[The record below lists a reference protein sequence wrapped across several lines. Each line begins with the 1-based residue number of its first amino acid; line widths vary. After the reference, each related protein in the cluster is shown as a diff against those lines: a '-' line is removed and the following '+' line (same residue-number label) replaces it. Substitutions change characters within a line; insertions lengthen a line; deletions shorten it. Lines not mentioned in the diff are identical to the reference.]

1 MEEAKRAHVRIN
13 ALKQVVAALVMT
25 HPHPDKLAGVLE
37 QVSAQVKLQHL
48 SDRLVDE
55 EVRRESSEFV
65 REFVELARFVASGS
79 GSASAG

>member
-13 ALKQVVAALVMT
+13 ALKQVTAALVMT
-25 HPHPDKLAGVLE
+25 HPHPEKLAEVLE

-65 REFVELARFVASGS
+65 QEFVELARFVANRS
-79 GSASAG
+79 GSAPAR